1 MQINRIQSNTNF
13 KGLMVFGD
21 KGAVNTKYIELIAP
35 CEMTMGLKGCV
46 IKTSSNTFRFEL
58 PENIKMQDVYKAY
71 NKAACHDSNVVE
83 VYRDGKKSTNY
94 II

>member
-1 MQINRIQSNTNF
+1 MQINRVQSNTNF

-21 KGAVNTKYIELIAP
+21 KGAVNTKCIESINP
-35 CEMTMGLKGCV
+35 CEMSMGVKGCA
-46 IKTSSNTFRFEL
+46 IRTKSNVFRFEL

-83 VYRDGKKSTNY
+83 VFRDEKKSTNY
-94 II
+94 VI

>member
-21 KGAVNTKYIELIAP
+21 KGAVNTKYIEEIAP
-35 CEMTMGLKGCV
+35 CEMSMRESGCV
-46 IKTSSNTFRFEL
+46 IRTKSNAFRFGL
-58 PENIKMQDVYKAY
+58 PDNIKMQDVYKAY

>member
-21 KGAVNTKYIELIAP
+21 QGAVNTKHIETIAP
-35 CEMTMGLKGCV
+35 YTATLRSNGVV
-46 IKTSSNTFRFEL
+46 IKTETNTLQFVL
-58 PENIKMQDVYKAY
+58 PEKIKMLDIYKAY
-71 NKAACHDSNVVE
+71 SRAAVHDCNVIDVF
-83 VYRDGKKSTNY
+83 KKEGISTNY

>member
-21 KGAVNTKYIELIAP
+21 KGAVNTKHVETIAP
-35 CEMTMGLKGCV
+35 YTTTMGENGVV
-46 IKTSSNTFRFEL
+46 IKTKTNTLRFEL
-58 PENIKMQDVYKAY
+58 PEKIKMLDVYKAY
-71 NKAACHDSNVVE
+71 NNAADHDSNVVN
-83 VYRDGKKSTNY
+83 VFKDANKSANY

>member
-21 KGAVNTKYIELIAP
+21 KGAVNTKHVESIAP
-35 CEMTMGLKGCV
+35 CEMTMGVKGCV
-46 IKTSSNTFRFEL
+46 IRTSSNTFRFEL
-58 PENIKMQDVYKAY
+58 PENIKMLDVYKAY
-71 NKAACHDSNVVE
+71 NKAADHDSNVVN
-83 VYRDGKKSTNY
+83 VFKDANKSANY